1 MLKLSGVSASAASA
15 ALVAE
20 LQQLVPQEQ
29 ELHELIPDGERRT
42 YLEGDIIIR
51 FDLACGVCASGS

>member
-1 MLKLSGVSASAASA
+1 MLKHLDVAASAASA

-51 FDLACGVCASGS
+51 LS